1 MTKQN
6 NTWLNQYRENQAL
19 FTAYLDC
26 LLLDRE
32 RLDRILKEQKAYEHA
47 RLTAIKLLEHLQV
60 HPVLAGLKPPGP
72 PDQLSAY
79 ELAVHLDYLQRV
91 LGSMASQAGGELER
105 SLQQEMAYL
114 LPRMWQPPEDQALEL
129 KALKDRIIKYARLF
143 NNQVLLDE
151 VVFAGRDDRRDSYA
165 HLLRSVDMSLARSWP
180 KQVGLIVSQ
189 DAATREQILATV
201 SVPGMEWRVFAHTR
215 DALQAVAYQDPSLIL
230 ITLEES
236 RTGLDKLLSA
246 FPEAATVAIVDD
258 MSSLEDNA
266 LPQRM
271 DHVLEK
277 DWIQRFL
284 PTLVHKQLIQRWRD
298 THQRKRDYL
307 TGLPSLLGIRQHF
320 EQLQELFARI
330 KTPFALAV
338 LDLPALAQIEETHG
352 PYLASEWVK
361 AVARSLSFYLRGSDM
376 VGRWVPDKFILLL
389 PQTSV
394 QGALIALERCQHRL
408 EKEAPMPGQPP
419 AGLPMIRAGLTDV
432 KPHKGFEEAL
442 HQAYQF
448 LCKSWEPGA
457 PAVQYEAED
466 LKAPSRF
473 HILLLDDD
481 PIVQEMLRFI
491 FAREGYEV
499 TQLNSGHDIIEVLE
513 RDPISLLVL
522 DVKMPGMDGFEVLRL
537 IRSRRE
543 FDGLPIVM
551 LTSMKGEEDVA
562 KGFEYGANDYLY
574 KPFSPTE
581 LMIRVKRFLK

>member
-1 MTKQN
+1 MSKSN
-6 NTWLNQYRENQAL
+6 KWLDEVRENQAL

-32 RLDRILKEQKAYEHA
+32 KLDRILREQKAYEHA
-47 RLTAIKLLEHLQV
+47 RVTAIKLLEHVQV
-60 HPVLAGLKPPGP
+60 HPVLAGIQPPAP

-91 LGSMASQAGGELER
+91 LNSMASQASGEMEK

-114 LPRMWQPPEDQALEL
+114 LPRMWQPPEDQELAL
-129 KALKDRIIKYARLF
+129 KALKDRIVRYARLF
-143 NNQVLLDE
+143 NNQHLLE
-151 VVFAGRDDRRDSYA
+151 EALFPGKDDRRNNYQ
-165 HLLRSVDMSLARSWP
+165 HLLRCVDMSLARSWP

-201 SVPGMEWRVFAHTR
+201 SVPGMEWRVFAHSR
-215 DALQAVAYQDPSLIL
+215 EALQAVAYQDPSMIL

-236 RTGLDKLLSA
+236 RAGLDKLLNS
-246 FPEAATVAIVDD
+246 FPDAATVAIVAN
-258 MSSLEDNA
+258 MSALEDNA
-266 LPQRM
+266 LPQRI

-298 THQRKRDYL
+298 THQRKRDFL

-320 EQLQELFARI
+320 DQLQELFARI

-338 LDLPALAQIEETHG
+338 LDLPALGRIEQANG
-352 PYLASEWVK
+352 PYLASEWIK
-361 AVARSLSFYLRGSDM
+361 AVSRCLSFYLRGSDL

-394 QGALIALERCQHRL
+394 QGALTALERCQARL
-408 EKEAPMPGQPP
+408 EKEAPMPGQAP
-419 AGLPMIRAGLTDV
+419 AGVPMFRAGLTDV
-432 KPHKGFEEAL
+432 RAHVGFEEAL
-442 HQAYQF
+442 YQAYQF
-448 LCKSWEPGA
+448 LRKSWEPEA
-457 PAVQYEAED
+457 PPVQYELEE
-466 LKAPSRF
+466 LKSPSRF

-491 FAREGYEV
+491 FAREGYQV
-499 TQLNSGHDIIEVLE
+499 TQMSSGHNILEVLE
-513 RDPISLLVL
+513 QDPISLLVL

-543 FDGLPIVM
+543 YDGLPIVM

-562 KGFEYGANDYLY
+562 KGFEHGANDYLY